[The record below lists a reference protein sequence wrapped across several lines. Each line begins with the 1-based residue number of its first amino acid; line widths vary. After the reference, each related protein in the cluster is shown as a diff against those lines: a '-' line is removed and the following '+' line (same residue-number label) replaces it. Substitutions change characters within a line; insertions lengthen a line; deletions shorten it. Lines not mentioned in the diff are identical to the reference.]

1 VSLCTILKGD
11 PEFIRKQSLLPPTKK
26 RGVKRSFSDAG
37 FEARVIEFVK
47 RSK

>member
-1 VSLCTILKGD
+1 MSLCTILKGD
-11 PEFIRKQSLLPPTKK
+11 PELVKKQSLLPPTKK

-37 FEARVIEFVK
+37 FEARIIEFVK